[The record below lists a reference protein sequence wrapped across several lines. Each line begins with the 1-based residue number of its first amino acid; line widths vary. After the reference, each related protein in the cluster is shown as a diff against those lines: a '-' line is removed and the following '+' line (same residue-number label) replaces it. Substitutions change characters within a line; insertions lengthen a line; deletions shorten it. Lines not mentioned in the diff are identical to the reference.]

1 MSFSKVGIAASSF
14 PDKDKWVDV
23 KEQRTTGLPW
33 AVQPIFE
40 LQPGIC
46 CAGFPLFARNKIFSP
61 PAEVMDYK
69 GGGGEAA
76 GVLPLAAVEPKRHF
90 GVSTLQVHTL
100 WLEGGARQIPPKRA
114 FWSLWAQG
122 WESSTLSAARWVLRC
137 ESGVG
142 TPHIASPRERMKGP
156 SSRDN
161 FVIKWSCS
169 LFRLHI

>member
-69 GGGGEAA
+69 GGGG
-76 GVLPLAAVEPKRHF
+76 
-90 GVSTLQVHTL
+90 
-100 WLEGGARQIPPKRA
+100 GGSRSSALSCRGAQA
-114 FWSLWAQG
+114 SLWCFYA
-122 WESSTLSAARWVLRC
+122 
-137 ESGVG
+137 
-142 TPHIASPRERMKGP
+142 P
-156 SSRDN
+156 SSHVVAGRGCTAN
-161 FVIKWSCS
+161 PP
-169 LFRLHI
+169 